1 MILVPQIRVTR
12 ASVSLMAGV
21 VIFLLIMILGVP
33 IAVMFGGAIWSA
45 VFGVFTENN
54 VDAQAEGTPYSLD
67 A

>member
-1 MILVPQIRVTR
+1 VIRVPQIRVTR

-54 VDAQAEGTPYSLD
+54 VDAQAEGTPHSLD

>member
-1 MILVPQIRVTR
+1 MIRVPQIRVTR

-54 VDAQAEGTPYSLD
+54 VDARAEGTPHSLD

>member
-21 VIFLLIMILGVP
+21 VIFLLIMILGIP

>member
-1 MILVPQIRVTR
+1 MIRVPQIRVTR

-67 A
+67 S